1 MIWPVL
7 CAIAPAMDVPWISW
21 TIPLRIR
28 IAAAKQTIADSKKS
42 LAETDKLIK
51 DAEEK
56 LAEGQDS
63 REKLRMERAVL
74 LLMRQNVTA
83 EEIAA
88 ATGYATVSSFYRG
101 FTRYYHCTP
110 LEYQKSMGLEG

>member
-1 MIWPVL
+1 MRERIQLPMTELEERLKLCLEARPDIRSRILTGQELADYTAWMAREYGPRLSPETREAMI
-7 CAIAPAMDVPWISW
+7 A
-21 TIPLRIR
+21 
-28 IAAAKQTIADSKKS
+28 
-42 LAETDKLIK
+42 
-51 DAEEK
+51 
-56 LAEGQDS
+56 
-63 REKLRMERAVL
+63 KLRMERAVL